1 MLVRAQD
8 ARDLGLRDIGDLARV
23 QDRFTPGFGYEF
35 LQRADGYPGLVSTYG
50 LSFARA
56 PVAMDVALIY
66 KALADRRVDVIAGDA
81 TSALIDALDLAML
94 EDTRQYFPPYDAVVV
109 ARTAVVLERPEV
121 QRAMAR
127 LAGRIPAADMRA
139 MNRAVDVDRQDPAVV
154 ARAALARVR
163 ASRD

>member
-1 MLVRAQD
+1 
-8 ARDLGLRDIGDLARV
+8 
-23 QDRFTPGFGYEF
+23 
-35 LQRADGYPGLVSTYG
+35 
-50 LSFARA
+50 
-56 PVAMDVALIY
+56 MDVALIY
-66 KALADRRVDVIAGDA
+66 KALADRRVDLIAGDA

-139 MNRAVDVDRQDPAVV
+139 MNRAVDVDRQDPGVV

-163 ASRD
+163 SRRD